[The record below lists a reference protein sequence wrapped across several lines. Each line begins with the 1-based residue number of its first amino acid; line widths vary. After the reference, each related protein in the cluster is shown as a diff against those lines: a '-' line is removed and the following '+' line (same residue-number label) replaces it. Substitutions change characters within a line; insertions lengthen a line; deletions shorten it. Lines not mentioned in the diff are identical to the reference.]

1 MRYFF
6 NGKIEKQDN
15 FFSIRIPFNV
25 WEVCKQRDVIP
36 ADLVL
41 DNKIIACELL
51 PEEKGIYKI
60 HLTTDDVAHINTDD
74 THKLLLHIQGSII
87 QVNQNSPYSARSI
100 ISRSS
105 SSLGTDS
112 AVRPV

>member
-60 HLTTDDVAHINTDD
+60 HRLSLIEVGIFLIFYSLCRNVCRMKFQNGHR
-74 THKLLLHIQGSII
+74 LLSGKFLCCFC
-87 QVNQNSPYSARSI
+87 AFC
-100 ISRSS
+100 
-105 SSLGTDS
+105 
-112 AVRPV
+112 